1 MRVRIFLLM
10 SILVA
15 SPIAVS
21 ATKNSVVVVN
31 PPLPAP
37 DWSLPAIQNA
47 EGTLSMSDYRGRIT
61 YVDFWASWCGPCRLS
76 LPALNALNAQFADDP
91 VQFLAISI
99 DVVEEDAWD
108 FLKRYTVDFPVVI
121 DTEGDIARTFAVDGM
136 PSGYLI
142 DGDGHVREI
151 HIGFKKGDELGLA
164 ESIKELLVEMDA
176 S

>member
-76 LPALNALNAQFADDP
+76 LPALNGLKAQFADNP

-108 FLKRYTVDFPVVI
+108 FLKRYPVDFPVVI

-142 DGDGHVREI
+142 DGDGRVREI

-164 ESIKELLVEMDA
+164 QSIKELLGEMDA

>member
-76 LPALNALNAQFADDP
+76 LPALNGLNALFAGDP

-108 FLKRYTVDFPVVI
+108 FL
-121 DTEGDIARTFAVDGM
+121 
-136 PSGYLI
+136 
-142 DGDGHVREI
+142 
-151 HIGFKKGDELGLA
+151 
-164 ESIKELLVEMDA
+164 
-176 S
+176 

>member
-47 EGTLSMSDYRGRIT
+47 EGTLSMSDYRGHIT

-76 LPALNALNAQFADDP
+76 LPALNVLNAQFAGDP

-142 DGDGHVREI
+142 DGDGRVREI

-164 ESIKELLVEMDA
+164 QSIKELLGEMDA